1 MAARANPAAEV
12 PRPQQPLLPP
22 ATRDVQCVEATTP
35 IERAVEIMR
44 RRDVKHVVV
53 LDGDRRV
60 VGMVSIKDVLRL
72 VAGAAAG

>member
-1 MAARANPAAEV
+1 
-12 PRPQQPLLPP
+12 
-22 ATRDVQCVEATTP
+22 
-35 IERAVEIMR
+35 
-44 RRDVKHVVV
+44 VV